1 MGQSVEGQSILE
13 LIVILYLHRT
23 SWAIYI
29 FLAVSSDE
37 IQNMKMST
45 WKSIGRIC
53 VRSNYSNNNNKIEN
67 SREN

>member
-29 FLAVSSDE
+29 FLAVNVNVE
-37 IQNMKMST
+37 IDWQDLCAK
-45 WKSIGRIC
+45 
-53 VRSNYSNNNNKIEN
+53 
-67 SREN
+67 